1 MVVCPESGKVRDGFA
16 RDDLFVCV
24 HEQFMTDTAAMA
36 DIVLPATSFLEH
48 DDIYTA
54 SGHTHLQVA
63 RKVIEPHA
71 DCRPNHAV
79 ICALAKRL
87 GASHPGFEMSEWEI
101 IDATLRASGLGDA
114 DALHAARWRDCA
126 LPFEQAHFLDG
137 FAHADKRFHFK
148 ADWAAL
154 GDTTGAMPRL
164 PGYCAVMEAADAEHP
179 FRLVAAPARNFL
191 NTTFT
196 ETPSSQAREGRPTVL
211 IHPDACRRLGI
222 ADGDRVRLGNR
233 RGTVVVHAREFDGL
247 QPEVVVVES
256 IWPNGAFEEG
266 IGINALTS
274 ADPGFPSGGAV
285 FHDTAIWV
293 RPA

>member
-1 MVVCPESGKVRDGFA
+1 
-16 RDDLFVCV
+16 
-24 HEQFMTDTAAMA
+24 
-36 DIVLPATSFLEH
+36 
-48 DDIYTA
+48 
-54 SGHTHLQVA
+54 
-63 RKVIEPHA
+63 VIEPLA
-71 DCRPNHAV
+71 DCRTNHAV

-101 IDATLRASGLGDA
+101 IDSTLRASGLGDA
-114 DALHAARWRDCA
+114 DSLHAARWRDCA
-126 LPFEQAHFLDG
+126 LPFETAHFLDG

-154 GDTTGAMPRL
+154 GDTAGAMPRL
-164 PGYCAVMEAADAEHP
+164 PGYCAVMEAADAAHP

-196 ETPSSQAREGRPTVL
+196 ETPSSQSREGRPTVL
-211 IHPDACRRLGI
+211 IHPDACKRLGI
-222 ADGDRVRLGNR
+222 TDGDRVRLGNR